1 MTIVYGA
8 LLSFLLDLL
17 LGDPAWMPHPVVY
30 MGKVI
35 SWSEKRLRTRFPAT
49 EKGEFRAGLLLA
61 VCLPL
66 LTVEDED
73 RIAEKKLTLSGCMQK
88 CMENGHKYEI
98 KVGNRGI
105 ARVTEEQH
113 WKWVFA
119 YYGLKGKPTTQKATP
134 APFPAP
140 PPPPEPAD
148 DPFSGL
154 LDF

>member
-1 MTIVYGA
+1 MAKKETKKEPVGKDYGILGKATNPMEEEIAETI
-8 LLSFLLDLL
+8 
-17 LGDPAWMPHPVVY
+17 
-30 MGKVI
+30 
-35 SWSEKRLRTRFPAT
+35 
-49 EKGEFRAGLLLA
+49 
-61 VCLPL
+61 LPL

>member
-1 MTIVYGA
+1 MAKKETKKEPVGKDYGILGKATNPMEEEIAETI
-8 LLSFLLDLL
+8 
-17 LGDPAWMPHPVVY
+17 
-30 MGKVI
+30 
-35 SWSEKRLRTRFPAT
+35 
-49 EKGEFRAGLLLA
+49 
-61 VCLPL
+61 LPL

-88 CMENGHKYEI
+88 CMKNGRKYE
-98 KVGNRGI
+98 VRNGNRGI

-119 YYGLKGKPTTQKATP
+119 YYGIKGQKTTSSEKTP
-134 APFPAP
+134 EPVHVH
-140 PPPPEPAD
+140 EPAD